1 MTYETH
7 ARCLKED
14 DAYALERQPKVQRGE
29 VLTRIKLV
37 PEVGSL
43 VSFRPNDCV
52 GYNPVLRDGEFRGNT
67 HVKGIWN
74 KIVPTSRS
82 WVKW

>member
-7 ARCLKED
+7 SQCLKED
-14 DAYALERQPKVQRGE
+14 DAYTLERQPKVQRGE
-29 VLTRIKLV
+29 VLARIELV

-52 GYNPVLRDGEFRGNT
+52 GYNPVMCATENSEAIRTLKADGLKSYLP
-67 HVKGIWN
+67 HVLG
-74 KIVPTSRS
+74 
-82 WVKW
+82 

>member
-29 VLTRIKLV
+29 VLARIKLV

-52 GYNPVLRDGEFRGNT
+52 GYNPVLRDRYSEAIRTLKVDGLKSYLP
-67 HVKGIWN
+67 HVLG
-74 KIVPTSRS
+74 
-82 WVKW
+82 